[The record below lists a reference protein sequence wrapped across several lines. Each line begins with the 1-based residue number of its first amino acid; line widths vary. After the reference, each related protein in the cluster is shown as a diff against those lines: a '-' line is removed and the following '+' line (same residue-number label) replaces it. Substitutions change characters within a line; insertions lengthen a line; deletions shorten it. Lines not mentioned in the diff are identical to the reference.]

1 MGAYPQKALGVLRSV
16 ATRMEEWVRD
26 EKYGAVVLP
35 QIGETSD
42 GQISEEVST
51 QTTNAKALSLCLG
64 SALHCSTLTRVLQC

>member
-42 GQISEEVST
+42 GQISEEVTSDRRH
-51 QTTNAKALSLCLG
+51 AKAPV
-64 SALHCSTLTRVLQC
+64 AV

>member
-42 GQISEEVST
+42 GQISEEVKW
-51 QTTNAKALSLCLG
+51 AIC
-64 SALHCSTLTRVLQC
+64 TRAVRVNWLQPAT